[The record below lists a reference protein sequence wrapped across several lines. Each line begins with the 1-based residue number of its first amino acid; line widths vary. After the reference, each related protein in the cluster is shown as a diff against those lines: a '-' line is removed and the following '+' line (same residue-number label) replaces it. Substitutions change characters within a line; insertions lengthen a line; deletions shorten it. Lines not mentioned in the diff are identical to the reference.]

1 MLMYYSPAIT
11 DTITK
16 AVACGDDF
24 FILEAHNSSVVY
36 NYFSLITPVPLPQA
50 VGCRAQRISPPP
62 SPQLPSRPLRLVPRH
77 ESHEARAQQPPR
89 PEETRHCG
97 PHATPSARSRLL
109 VKFICATILQGIQ
122 QPPRPRAVR
131 GIRAQFQSF
140 DEQTNPLL
148 RLAAA
153 TKEPGQQ
160 SLSILIY
167 YVLSRVPIIT

>member
-1 MLMYYSPAIT
+1 MDARARRTLG
-11 DTITK
+11 K
-16 AVACGDDF
+16 K
-24 FILEAHNSSVVY
+24 E
-36 NYFSLITPVPLPQA
+36 SLQLVPLPQA
-50 VGCRAQRISPPP
+50 VGCRAQRVSPPP
-62 SPQLPSRPLRLVPRH
+62 SPHLPSRALRLVPRH
-77 ESHEARAQQPPR
+77 EGHEARAQQPPR

-109 VKFICATILQGIQ
+109 GKLICATILQGIQ

-131 GIRAQFQSF
+131 GIRAKIQSF
-140 DEQTNPLL
+140 DEQTDPLL

-160 SLSILIY
+160 SLSIPIY